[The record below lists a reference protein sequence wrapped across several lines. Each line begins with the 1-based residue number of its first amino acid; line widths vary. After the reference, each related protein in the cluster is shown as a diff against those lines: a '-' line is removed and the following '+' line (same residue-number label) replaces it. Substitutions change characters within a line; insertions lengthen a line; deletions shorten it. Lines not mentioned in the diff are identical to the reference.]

1 MKNLFLR
8 NSLLFLWGLLSCNPN
23 PQKNFDVVILGGM
36 VNTGEGHKSFQADIG
51 IEGDTIAYVG
61 DPGQIAGRHTI
72 DARGKMIVPGF
83 IDMHLHLEEV
93 FEFPELRNVVSQG
106 ITLGLGGPDG
116 RGFWPFSTYLDSLSR
131 VPLTANVAFLMG
143 HNKIRQSVMGM
154 EDRSPD
160 PDELEAMKHMV
171 RQAMQEGA
179 FGLSTGLKYLPG
191 VFSTVDEII
200 ELAAMAARY
209 EGIYTS
215 HLREE
220 GLGLIEGV
228 EEAIKIGH
236 RAGIPVVLTHHKVI
250 GQPMWGASKRTLA
263 MVDSARA
270 LGIDVMLDQYPYTAS
285 FTDLSILIPSWSLA
299 GGQEEFIKRTKDPEL
314 RERILQGIE
323 FNIQNDRGGGD
334 LARIQ
339 LASTPWDPSL
349 AGKTLKFWAER
360 EGLEPTAIHGA
371 RLILEAQLQG
381 GGKGI
386 YHAMDEGDLRRIMR
400 HPQTMIGSDGFLT
413 SPEEAWAHPRS
424 YGTYPRILGHYVRD
438 EKVID
443 MPTAIRKMTS
453 MPADRLGL
461 KKRGRLQVGNYADI
475 VIFDPAAVK
484 DQATFMDPHQYSSGI
499 ECVLVNGT
507 ITIEG
512 GEFTQERAG
521 RVLRKTELN

>member
-106 ITLGLGGPDG
+106 ITLGLGGPDE

-263 MVDSARA
+263 MVDS
-270 LGIDVMLDQYPYTAS
+270 
-285 FTDLSILIPSWSLA
+285 
-299 GGQEEFIKRTKDPEL
+299 
-314 RERILQGIE
+314 
-323 FNIQNDRGGGD
+323 
-334 LARIQ
+334 
-339 LASTPWDPSL
+339 
-349 AGKTLKFWAER
+349 
-360 EGLEPTAIHGA
+360 
-371 RLILEAQLQG
+371 
-381 GGKGI
+381 
-386 YHAMDEGDLRRIMR
+386 
-400 HPQTMIGSDGFLT
+400 
-413 SPEEAWAHPRS
+413 
-424 YGTYPRILGHYVRD
+424 
-438 EKVID
+438 
-443 MPTAIRKMTS
+443 
-453 MPADRLGL
+453 
-461 KKRGRLQVGNYADI
+461 
-475 VIFDPAAVK
+475 
-484 DQATFMDPHQYSSGI
+484 
-499 ECVLVNGT
+499 
-507 ITIEG
+507 
-512 GEFTQERAG
+512 
-521 RVLRKTELN
+521 